1 MAKKRISAAA
11 PIIVPTIY
19 IKDKQA
25 FSKEG
30 GMMRLLG
37 PAVEMIR
44 QLSQKYR
51 LFHIIDLDLKKG
63 STANFDIYDKL
74 TYFAHI
80 QVECDDEK
88 AIEKLIDVNA
98 RAVVR
103 LPTALN
109 LGKWNK
115 KLLVG
120 IVESPGEDISGV
132 NDVIIAGGDEKTAME
147 IMKKCEKEGKR
158 IMLCA
163 AGRYG
168 GEKKAWAIILDAL

>member
-1 MAKKRISAAA
+1 MAKKQVDTAA
-11 PIIVPTIY
+11 PIIIPIIY
-19 IKDKQA
+19 LKDKQV

-30 GMMRLLG
+30 GMMQLLG
-37 PAVEMIR
+37 PAVETIKR
-44 QLSQKYR
+44 LSQKYK

-74 TYFAHI
+74 TYFTHI

-88 AIEKLIDVNA
+88 AIGRLIDVNA

-103 LPTALN
+103 LPTGLN
-109 LGKWNK
+109 LGKWNRR
-115 KLLVG
+115 LLVG
-120 IVESPGEDISGV
+120 IVEIPGEDISGV
-132 NDVIIAGGDEKTAME
+132 NDVIIPSSDEKKARE

-163 AGRYG
+163 AGRRVD
-168 GEKKAWAIILDAL
+168 EKKVWAIISDAP